1 MADDTM
7 ENLISNYGDMS
18 IEELGSSLLQRQSDI
33 AAQRAKEAKK
43 NRKFQQAIGLL
54 TAGQAVFKN
63 AVQKRLKEADDELS
77 FNLQDNAEQS
87 QQIKTLGRIG
97 ANMPDQAW
105 FAERKDMDVNTLTK
119 EIMEDDRYGKNLQQ
133 NLAPVIDAAIK
144 QGIPEEE
151 YPLFKKGTSEYD
163 TTFQLGMHNLI
174 SNYVSPYVDSKGN
187 KTGKRNFEM
196 YEIELRKLLNARDLD
211 SAKLYEQ
218 AIAITPGR
226 LNQVEKRYYA
236 RLKDEYAN
244 RGYIESFKDIFRK
257 VGRRQEQQG
266 KLNIFRGIENTDV
279 YGSNINDILTTL
291 NIEGPLITSIDKSLA
306 KYRGSAT
313 QALVSAKADPDLIA
327 RSSLAIDSFGRNL
340 GNKIL
345 RNSDN
350 TLKMSERGS
359 WSWGRFMTD
368 INKDEAQKQAF
379 AKDVAGLTNA
389 FQDDTDFALAAFTSS
404 LEDRGE
410 EVTDD
415 MVQEFYQKITSPD
428 NEMYRMNIAIAVAA
442 NEGFQEGGGLLKGK
456 PEYYRT
462 SFDEVVRD
470 YKYDR
475 FKGSIPVL
483 LGEGIAVPSETNT
496 GNYQE
501 DASYN
506 KMSVEDRKIAF
517 DNQLKFIEQSKL
529 SQTSKLK
536 LIENLFDNV
545 KQPEFTTPQEYLEAY
560 PPESRVQQSRLIY
573 MPGPGGGSLVSVPT
587 NVGQKKNIIVE
598 DKQVSD
604 SIMIA
609 PINDDVIE
617 LQNKHLTQKKKD
629 GTPRFT
635 YNNIEE
641 AQEKL
646 NNLSSVLLYIDSDGN
661 FDAANPNNAGVVD
674 EQSAR
679 GGYQYKPPSV
689 VPAVNRLERVMGP
702 MPRFDEVRKT
712 GDVRSLSPNDQTLL
726 MMADI
731 LEKTAVVKGDK
742 KPGLGDTLI
751 QNYLD
756 AKSPKEKRDTVYE
769 IYKILHHAGG
779 TLPIKAKFN
788 TTRKLRKYFN

>member
-105 FAERKDMDVNTLTK
+105 FAKRKDMDVNTLTK

-236 RLKDEYAN
+236 RLKAEYAN

-306 KYRGSAT
+306 QYRGSAT

-340 GNKIL
+340 GNKKL
-345 RNSDN
+345 YNSDN

-462 SFDEVVRD
+462 SFDEIVRD

-529 SQTSKLK
+529 SQTSKMR

-587 NVGQKKNIIVE
+587 NVSQKKNIIVE
-598 DKQVSD
+598 DKQVSS
-604 SIMIA
+604 SIYKNKAVGKKVTSEAINAIVNMGSESEKDKKNIIGFLNDTANMESTYGTHRNTFTNKSGARGIMQIVPSQSLAELKRRINIKNPTMI
-609 PINDDVIE
+609 
-617 LQNKHLTQKKKD
+617 K
-629 GTPRFT
+629 
-635 YNNIEE
+635 YN
-641 AQEKL
+641 EKL
-646 NNLSSVLLYIDSDGN
+646 KSNFNIDLTTVTAEDLEIPIVNVAVARGYYMIFPDPIPTDKVEQAGYWLKNYNTGDGN
-661 FDAANPNNAGVVD
+661 ATVD
-674 EQSAR
+674 IYLKKN
-679 GGYQYKPPSV
+679 GYD
-689 VPAVNRLERVMGP
+689 N
-702 MPRFDEVRKT
+702 
-712 GDVRSLSPNDQTLL
+712 
-726 MMADI
+726 
-731 LEKTAVVKGDK
+731 
-742 KPGLGDTLI
+742 LI
-751 QNYLD
+751 KN
-756 AKSPKEKRDTVYE
+756 
-769 IYKILHHAGG
+769 
-779 TLPIKAKFN
+779 
-788 TTRKLRKYFN
+788 

>member
-1 MADDTM
+1 MADNDIG
-7 ENLISNYGDMS
+7 NLISNYGDMS

-105 FAERKDMDVNTLTK
+105 FAKRKDMDVNTLTK

-306 KYRGSAT
+306 QYRGSAT

-340 GNKIL
+340 GNKKL
-345 RNSDN
+345 YNSDN

-462 SFDEVVRD
+462 SFDEIVRD

-529 SQTSKLK
+529 SQTSKMR

-604 SIMIA
+604 SIY
-609 PINDDVIE
+609 
-617 LQNKHLTQKKKD
+617 KKKAVGKKVTSEAINVIVNMGSESEKD
-629 GTPRFT
+629 KKNIIGFLNDTANMESTYGTHRNTFT
-635 YNNIEE
+635 NKSGARGIMQIVPSQSLAELKRRINIKNPTMVKYN
-641 AQEKL
+641 EKL
-646 NNLSSVLLYIDSDGN
+646 KSNFNIDLTTVTAEDLEIPIVNVAVARGYYMIFPDPIPTDKVEQAGYWLKNYNTGDGN
-661 FDAANPNNAGVVD
+661 ATVNIYLKKN
-674 EQSAR
+674 
-679 GGYQYKPPSV
+679 GYD
-689 VPAVNRLERVMGP
+689 N
-702 MPRFDEVRKT
+702 
-712 GDVRSLSPNDQTLL
+712 
-726 MMADI
+726 
-731 LEKTAVVKGDK
+731 
-742 KPGLGDTLI
+742 LI
-751 QNYLD
+751 
-756 AKSPKEKRDTVYE
+756 KE
-769 IYKILHHAGG
+769 
-779 TLPIKAKFN
+779 
-788 TTRKLRKYFN
+788 

>member
-1 MADDTM
+1 MADNSM

-33 AAQRAKEAKK
+33 AAERAKEAKK

-63 AVQKRLKEADDELS
+63 AVQKRLKEADDELA
-77 FNLQDNAEQS
+77 FNLQDNPEQS
-87 QQIKTLGRIG
+87 KQIKTLGRIG
-97 ANMPDQAW
+97 ANMPNQAW

-119 EIMEDDRYGKNLQQ
+119 EILDDDRYGKNLQQ
-133 NLAPVIDAAIK
+133 NLSPVIDAAIK
-144 QGIPEEE
+144 QGIPDEE

-163 TTFQLGMHNLI
+163 TAFQLGMHNLI
-174 SNYVSPYVDSKGN
+174 SNYVSPYVDSKGK

-236 RLKDEYAN
+236 RLKNEYAN

-257 VGRRQEQQG
+257 VGNRQEQQG

-306 KYRGSAT
+306 QYRGSAT
-313 QALVSAKADPDLIA
+313 QALVSAKADPDLIS

-340 GNKIL
+340 GNKKL
-345 RNSDN
+345 YNSDN

-359 WSWGRFMTD
+359 ASWGRYMTD

-389 FQDDTDFALAAFTSS
+389 FQDDTDFALAAFTST
-404 LEDRGE
+404 LKDRGE
-410 EVTDD
+410 EVTNDEIS
-415 MVQEFYQKITSPD
+415 EFYQKITSPD
-428 NEMYRMNIAIAVAA
+428 NEIYRMNLAIAVAA
-442 NEGFQEGGGLLKGK
+442 NEGFQSGGGFLNRK
-456 PEYYRT
+456 PEYYTT
-462 SFDEVVRD
+462 SFDKVAQD

-475 FKGSIPVL
+475 FKGSIPLL
-483 LGEGIAVPSETNT
+483 LGEGIAVPSQTST

-501 DASYN
+501 DASYS

-529 SQTSKLK
+529 SSASKMK
-536 LIENLFDNV
+536 LMENLFENV

-560 PPESRVQQSRLIY
+560 PPESREQKYKFVYI
-573 MPGPGGGSLVSVPT
+573 PGPTGGMTIRVPD
-587 NVGQKKNIIVE
+587 NIQKKKSIIEDGQVNSSIIV
-598 DKQVSD
+598 
-604 SIMIA
+604 A
-609 PINDDVIE
+609 PINDTLTE
-617 LQNKHLTQKKKD
+617 LQTKHLTQKNKD

-635 YNNIEE
+635 YDNLDN
-641 AQEKL
+641 AQQKL
-646 NNLSSVLLYIDSDGN
+646 YDLSSVLLYIESDGN
-661 FDAANPNNAGVVD
+661 FDAVNLNDAGVED
-674 EQSAR
+674 KQSAR
-679 GGYQYKPPSV
+679 GGWQFKPASV
-689 VPAVNRLERVMGP
+689 DPAVVRLERVMGP
-702 MPRFDEVRKT
+702 MSEFDKVKKT
-712 GDVRSLSPNDQTLL
+712 KDVRDLSPEFQNVLV
-726 MMADI
+726 MADL
-731 LEKTAVVKGDK
+731 LEKTAVVKGEK

-756 AKSPKEKRDTVYE
+756 AETSKEKRKSVYE
-769 IYKILHHAGG
+769 IYKTLHHAG
-779 TLPIKAKFN
+779 TTMPIIAKIN
-788 TTRKLRKYFN
+788 TNRKLRKYFN

>member
-1 MADDTM
+1 MADNSM

-33 AAQRAKEAKK
+33 AAERAKEAKK

-63 AVQKRLKEADDELS
+63 AVQKRLKEADDELA
-77 FNLQDNAEQS
+77 FNLQDNPEQS

-105 FAERKDMDVNTLTK
+105 FAEKKDMDVNTLTK
-119 EIMEDDRYGKNLQQ
+119 EILDDDRYGKNLQQ

-144 QGIPEEE
+144 QGIPDEE

-163 TTFQLGMHNLI
+163 TAFQLGMHNLI

-236 RLKDEYAN
+236 RLKNEYAN

-266 KLNIFRGIENTDV
+266 KLNIFRGIENTDI

-306 KYRGSAT
+306 QYRGSAT
-313 QALVSAKADPDLIA
+313 QALVSAKADPDLIS

-340 GNKIL
+340 GNKKL
-345 RNSDN
+345 YNSDN

-359 WSWGRFMTD
+359 WSWERYMTD
-368 INKDEAQKQAF
+368 INKDDAQKQAF

-389 FQDDTDFALAAFTSS
+389 FQDDTDFALAAFTST
-404 LEDRGE
+404 LKDRGE
-410 EVTDD
+410 EVTNDEIS
-415 MVQEFYQKITSPD
+415 EFYQKITSPD

-442 NEGFQEGGGLLKGK
+442 NEGFQEGGGFLKGK

-462 SFDEVVRD
+462 SFDEVAQD

-483 LGEGIAVPSETNT
+483 LGEGIAVPSQTST

-501 DASYN
+501 DASYS

-529 SQTSKLK
+529 SSASKMK
-536 LIENLFDNV
+536 LMENLFENV
-545 KQPEFTTPQEYLEAY
+545 KQPEFITPQEYLEAY
-560 PPESRVQQSRLIY
+560 PPESREQKYKFVYI
-573 MPGPGGGSLVSVPT
+573 PGPTGGMTIRVPD
-587 NVGQKKNIIVE
+587 NIQKKKSIIE
-598 DKQVSD
+598 DKQVNS
-604 SIMIA
+604 SIYKNKSVGKKVTSEAINAIVNMGSESEKYKKNLIGFLNDNANMESTYGTHRNTFTNKSGARGIMQIVPSKSLAELKRRIDIDNPTMVKYNEKLKSNYNIDLTTVTAEDLEIPIVNVAVARGYYMIFPD
-609 PINDDVIE
+609 PIPEDKVKQAGYWLKNYNTGDGNATVDIY
-617 LQNKHLTQKKKD
+617 LKKN
-629 GTPRFT
+629 G
-635 YNNIEE
+635 YNNLI
-641 AQEKL
+641 
-646 NNLSSVLLYIDSDGN
+646 
-661 FDAANPNNAGVVD
+661 
-674 EQSAR
+674 
-679 GGYQYKPPSV
+679 
-689 VPAVNRLERVMGP
+689 
-702 MPRFDEVRKT
+702 
-712 GDVRSLSPNDQTLL
+712 
-726 MMADI
+726 
-731 LEKTAVVKGDK
+731 K
-742 KPGLGDTLI
+742 K
-751 QNYLD
+751 
-756 AKSPKEKRDTVYE
+756 
-769 IYKILHHAGG
+769 
-779 TLPIKAKFN
+779 
-788 TTRKLRKYFN
+788 

>member
-63 AVQKRLKEADDELS
+63 AVQKRLKEADDDLS
-77 FNLQDNAEQS
+77 FNLQDNPEQS
-87 QQIKTLGRIG
+87 KQIRTLGRIG

-105 FAERKDMDVNTLTK
+105 FAKRKDMDVNTLTK

-306 KYRGSAT
+306 QYRGSAT

-529 SQTSKLK
+529 SQTSKMR

-587 NVGQKKNIIVE
+587 NVSQKKNIIVE
-598 DKQVSD
+598 DKQVSS
-604 SIMIA
+604 SIYKNKAVGKKVTSEAINAIVNMGSESEKDKKNIIGFLNDTANMESTYGTHRNTFTNKSGARGIMQIVPSQSLAELKRRINIKNPTMI
-609 PINDDVIE
+609 
-617 LQNKHLTQKKKD
+617 K
-629 GTPRFT
+629 
-635 YNNIEE
+635 YN
-641 AQEKL
+641 EKL
-646 NNLSSVLLYIDSDGN
+646 KSNFNIDLTTVTAEDLEIPIVNVAVARGYYMIFPDPIPTDKVEQAGYWLKNYNTGDGN
-661 FDAANPNNAGVVD
+661 ATVD
-674 EQSAR
+674 IYLKKN
-679 GGYQYKPPSV
+679 GYD
-689 VPAVNRLERVMGP
+689 N
-702 MPRFDEVRKT
+702 
-712 GDVRSLSPNDQTLL
+712 
-726 MMADI
+726 
-731 LEKTAVVKGDK
+731 
-742 KPGLGDTLI
+742 LI
-751 QNYLD
+751 KN
-756 AKSPKEKRDTVYE
+756 
-769 IYKILHHAGG
+769 
-779 TLPIKAKFN
+779 
-788 TTRKLRKYFN
+788 

>member
-1 MADDTM
+1 MADNDIG
-7 ENLISNYGDMS
+7 NLISNYGDMS

-105 FAERKDMDVNTLTK
+105 FAKRKDMDVNTLTK

-306 KYRGSAT
+306 QYRGSAT

-340 GNKIL
+340 GNKKL
-345 RNSDN
+345 YNSDN

-462 SFDEVVRD
+462 SFDEIVRD

-529 SQTSKLK
+529 SQTSKMR

-604 SIMIA
+604 SIY
-609 PINDDVIE
+609 
-617 LQNKHLTQKKKD
+617 KKKAVGKKVTSEAINAIVNMGSESEKD
-629 GTPRFT
+629 KKNIIGFLNDTANMESTYGTHRNTFT
-635 YNNIEE
+635 NKSGARGIMQIVPSQSLAELKRRIDIKNPTMVKYN
-641 AQEKL
+641 EKL
-646 NNLSSVLLYIDSDGN
+646 KSNFNIDLTTVTAEDLEIPIVNVAVARGYYMIFPDPIPTDKVEQAGYWLKNYNTGDGN
-661 FDAANPNNAGVVD
+661 ATVNIYLKKN
-674 EQSAR
+674 
-679 GGYQYKPPSV
+679 GYD
-689 VPAVNRLERVMGP
+689 N
-702 MPRFDEVRKT
+702 
-712 GDVRSLSPNDQTLL
+712 
-726 MMADI
+726 
-731 LEKTAVVKGDK
+731 
-742 KPGLGDTLI
+742 LI
-751 QNYLD
+751 
-756 AKSPKEKRDTVYE
+756 KE
-769 IYKILHHAGG
+769 
-779 TLPIKAKFN
+779 
-788 TTRKLRKYFN
+788 

>member
-105 FAERKDMDVNTLTK
+105 FAKRKDMDVNTLTK

-236 RLKDEYAN
+236 RLKAEYAN

-306 KYRGSAT
+306 QYRGSAT

-462 SFDEVVRD
+462 SFDEIVRD

-529 SQTSKLK
+529 SQTSKMR

-598 DKQVSD
+598 DKQVSS
-604 SIMIA
+604 SIYKNKAVGKKVTSEAINAIVNMGSESEKDKKNIIGFLNDTANMESTYGTHRNTFTNKSGARGIMQIVPSQSLAELKRRINIKNPTMI
-609 PINDDVIE
+609 
-617 LQNKHLTQKKKD
+617 K
-629 GTPRFT
+629 
-635 YNNIEE
+635 YN
-641 AQEKL
+641 EKL
-646 NNLSSVLLYIDSDGN
+646 KSNFNIDLTTVTAEDLEIPIVNVAVARGYYMIFPDPIPTDKVEQAGYWLKNYNTGDGN
-661 FDAANPNNAGVVD
+661 ATVD
-674 EQSAR
+674 IYLKKN
-679 GGYQYKPPSV
+679 GYD
-689 VPAVNRLERVMGP
+689 N
-702 MPRFDEVRKT
+702 
-712 GDVRSLSPNDQTLL
+712 
-726 MMADI
+726 
-731 LEKTAVVKGDK
+731 
-742 KPGLGDTLI
+742 LI
-751 QNYLD
+751 
-756 AKSPKEKRDTVYE
+756 KE
-769 IYKILHHAGG
+769 
-779 TLPIKAKFN
+779 
-788 TTRKLRKYFN
+788 

>member
-1 MADDTM
+1 MADNDIG
-7 ENLISNYGDMS
+7 NLISNYGDMS

-306 KYRGSAT
+306 QYRGSAT

-340 GNKIL
+340 GNKKL
-345 RNSDN
+345 YNSDN

-462 SFDEVVRD
+462 SFDEIVRD

-529 SQTSKLK
+529 SQTSKMR

-604 SIMIA
+604 SIY
-609 PINDDVIE
+609 
-617 LQNKHLTQKKKD
+617 KKKAVGKKVTSEAINVIVNMGSESEKD
-629 GTPRFT
+629 KKNIIGFLNDTANMESTYGTHRNTFT
-635 YNNIEE
+635 NKSGARGIMQIVPSQSLAELKRRIDIKNPTMVKYN
-641 AQEKL
+641 EKL
-646 NNLSSVLLYIDSDGN
+646 KSNFNIDLTTVTAEDLEIPIVNVAVARGYYMIFPDPIPTDKVEQAGYWLKNYNTGDGN
-661 FDAANPNNAGVVD
+661 ATVNIYLKKN
-674 EQSAR
+674 
-679 GGYQYKPPSV
+679 GYD
-689 VPAVNRLERVMGP
+689 N
-702 MPRFDEVRKT
+702 
-712 GDVRSLSPNDQTLL
+712 
-726 MMADI
+726 
-731 LEKTAVVKGDK
+731 
-742 KPGLGDTLI
+742 LI
-751 QNYLD
+751 
-756 AKSPKEKRDTVYE
+756 KE
-769 IYKILHHAGG
+769 
-779 TLPIKAKFN
+779 
-788 TTRKLRKYFN
+788 

>member
-1 MADDTM
+1 MADNDIG
-7 ENLISNYGDMS
+7 NLISNYGDMS

-105 FAERKDMDVNTLTK
+105 FAKRKDMDVNTLTK

-306 KYRGSAT
+306 QYRGSAT

-340 GNKIL
+340 GNKKL
-345 RNSDN
+345 YNSDN

-462 SFDEVVRD
+462 SFDEIVRD

-529 SQTSKLK
+529 SQTSKER

-604 SIMIA
+604 SIY
-609 PINDDVIE
+609 
-617 LQNKHLTQKKKD
+617 KKKAVGKKVTSEAINVIVNMGSESEKD
-629 GTPRFT
+629 KKNIIGFLNDTANMESTYGTHRNTFT
-635 YNNIEE
+635 NKSGARGIMQIVPSQSLAELKRRIDIKNPTMVKYN
-641 AQEKL
+641 EKL
-646 NNLSSVLLYIDSDGN
+646 KSNFNIDLTTVTAEDLEIPIVNVAVARGYYMIFPDPIPTDKVEQAGYWLKNYNTGDGN
-661 FDAANPNNAGVVD
+661 ATVNIYLKKN
-674 EQSAR
+674 
-679 GGYQYKPPSV
+679 GYD
-689 VPAVNRLERVMGP
+689 N
-702 MPRFDEVRKT
+702 
-712 GDVRSLSPNDQTLL
+712 
-726 MMADI
+726 
-731 LEKTAVVKGDK
+731 
-742 KPGLGDTLI
+742 LI
-751 QNYLD
+751 
-756 AKSPKEKRDTVYE
+756 KE
-769 IYKILHHAGG
+769 
-779 TLPIKAKFN
+779 
-788 TTRKLRKYFN
+788 

>member
-1 MADDTM
+1 MADNSI

-63 AVQKRLKEADDELS
+63 AVQKRLKEADDDLS
-77 FNLQDNAEQS
+77 FNLQDNPEQS
-87 QQIKTLGRIG
+87 KQIRTLGRIG
-97 ANMPDQAW
+97 ANMPDQTW

-119 EIMEDDRYGKNLQQ
+119 EIMEDDRYGKNLEQ

-144 QGIPEEE
+144 QGIAEEE

-163 TTFQLGMHNLI
+163 TAFQLGMHNLI
-174 SNYVSPYVDSKGN
+174 SNYVSPYVDSKG
-187 KTGKRNFEM
+187 KETGKRNFEM

-211 SAKLYEQ
+211 AAKLYEQ

-236 RLKDEYAN
+236 RLKAEYAN

-291 NIEGPLITSIDKSLA
+291 NIEGPLLTAIDKSLA
-306 KYRGSAT
+306 QYRGSAT
-313 QALVSAKADPDLIA
+313 QALVSAKADPDLIS

-368 INKDEAQKQAF
+368 INKDDNQKQAF

-389 FQDDTDFALAAFTSS
+389 FQNDTDFALAAFTSS
-404 LEDRGE
+404 LEDRGV
-410 EVTDD
+410 EVTND

-442 NEGFQEGGGLLKGK
+442 NEGFQKGGGLLKGK

-462 SFDEVVRD
+462 SFDEVAQD

-483 LGEGIAVPSETNT
+483 LGEGIAVPSQTNT

-501 DASYN
+501 DASYS
-506 KMSVEDRKIAF
+506 KMDKESQKIVF
-517 DNQLKFIEQSKL
+517 DNQLRFIEQSKL

-536 LIENLFDNV
+536 LIENLFENV
-545 KQPEFTTPQEYLEAY
+545 KQPEFTTAQEYLETY
-560 PPESRVQQSRLIY
+560 PPETREQKYNYVY
-573 MPGPGGGSLVSVPT
+573 MPGQGPMGGGMTVRLPVNT
-587 NVGQKKNIIVE
+587 IQKKKSIVE
-598 DKQVSD
+598 DKQVSS
-604 SIMIA
+604 SIYKNKA
-609 PINDDVIE
+609 VGKKVTSEAINAIVNMGSESKKYKKNLIGFLNDNANMESTYGLSRGTFTNKSGARGIMQIVPSQSLAE
-617 LQNKHLTQKKKD
+617 LKRRIDIKNPTMVK
-629 GTPRFT
+629 
-635 YNNIEE
+635 YN
-641 AQEKL
+641 EKL
-646 NNLSSVLLYIDSDGN
+646 KSNFNIDLTTVTAEDLEIPIVN
-661 FDAANPNNAGVVD
+661 VAV
-674 EQSAR
+674 AR
-679 GGYQYKPPSV
+679 GYYMIFPDPIPADKVEQAGYWLKNY
-689 VPAVNRLERVMGP
+689 N
-702 MPRFDEVRKT
+702 T
-712 GDVRSLSPNDQTLL
+712 GD
-726 MMADI
+726 
-731 LEKTAVVKGDK
+731 GDATVNIYLK
-742 KPGLGDTLI
+742 KNGYDNLI
-751 QNYLD
+751 
-756 AKSPKEKRDTVYE
+756 KE
-769 IYKILHHAGG
+769 
-779 TLPIKAKFN
+779 
-788 TTRKLRKYFN
+788 